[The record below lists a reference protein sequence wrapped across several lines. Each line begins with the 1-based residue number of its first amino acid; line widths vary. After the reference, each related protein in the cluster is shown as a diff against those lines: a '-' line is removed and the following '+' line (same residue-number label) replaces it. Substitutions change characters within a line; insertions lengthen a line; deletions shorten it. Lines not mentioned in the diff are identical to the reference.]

1 LPSFACNFTFPCLS
15 FSTHFVFFGPVC
27 LSFYGPIPCF
37 FRTLACI
44 FGTLFHYTPFMSVV
58 FALFCLSPP
67 PLPVFFHPLACIFC
81 TLFHP
86 YTTHFCLSFLH
97 LLAFLCEFLHS
108 LACLFQSLA
117 CFFLPHACLF
127 TPFSY
132 SDDSDDPSGDPRHL
146 PSRILL
152 SKGTT
157 RKRKRGALGN
167 KKKRMENDEE
177 EEQANGGGPAPPGP
191 WKKRDP
197 GLVGSNIPPFLK
209 PVRSAEDQVF

>member
-1 LPSFACNFTFPCLS
+1 LHPLSSLYNPFLP
-15 FSTHFVFFGPVC
+15 
-27 LSFYGPIPCF
+27 
-37 FRTLACI
+37 
-44 FGTLFHYTPFMSVV
+44 VV
-58 FALFCLSPP
+58 FALTC
-67 PLPVFFHPLACIFC
+67 H
-81 TLFHP
+81 
-86 YTTHFCLSFLH
+86 SFK
-97 LLAFLCEFLHS
+97 FLHS

>member
-1 LPSFACNFTFPCLS
+1 LHPLSSLYNPFLP
-15 FSTHFVFFGPVC
+15 
-27 LSFYGPIPCF
+27 
-37 FRTLACI
+37 
-44 FGTLFHYTPFMSVV
+44 VV
-58 FALFCLSPP
+58 FAL
-67 PLPVFFHPLACIFC
+67 
-81 TLFHP
+81 T
-86 YTTHFCLSFLH
+86 CLSF
-97 LLAFLCEFLHS
+97 EFLHS
-108 LACLFQSLA
+108 LARL
-117 CFFLPHACLF
+117 FLPHACLF

-146 PSRILL
+146 PSRVLL

-177 EEQANGGGPAPPGP
+177 DEQADGGEPAPPGP